1 MIKTFTE
8 NDLIRYIYGETS
20 ENEKTEIE
28 NAAVCDPEM
37 DEELRILKSI
47 YQDLNELVIVPS
59 ERVISKI
66 LYYSIS

>member
-66 LYYSIS
+66 LNYSIS

>member
-8 NDLIRYIYGETS
+8 NDLIRYVYGEIS

-37 DEELRILKSI
+37 DEELRFLKSI
-47 YQDLNELVIVPS
+47 YQDLNELVIAPS

-66 LYYSIS
+66 LNYSIS

>member
-8 NDLIRYIYGETS
+8 NDLIRYVYGETS

-37 DEELRILKSI
+37 DEELRFLKSI
-47 YQDLNELVIVPS
+47 YQDLNELVITPS

-66 LYYSIS
+66 LNYSIS